1 MKESIKTVKKNMN
14 TNLTNNSNFDQ
25 TKLDDLLNFDEI
37 ENQLED
43 SNLLFKDDNLRI
55 KKNVDNKIYNE

>member
-1 MKESIKTVKKNMN
+1 MN